1 MRARAVYAL
10 ALSSTIDSTHYHS
23 PSFTLNHSPSSADY
37 GASLDS
43 ETTVG
48 TALGLASCS
57 GAQKRKQPHQPTA
70 SAATLS
76 VAVAQKSAPMLA

>member
-1 MRARAVYAL
+1 MLARYTRWLYPV
-10 ALSSTIDSTHYHS
+10 LSIVRIITRRPLHY
-23 PSFTLNHSPSSADY
+23 HSPSSADY